1 MNINLPRRLPQL
13 TTDRLVLRAMRA
25 KDAVDIFTLRSDPEV
40 MRYMD
45 TEPFATLKEAREW
58 IRTYRSRFH
67 KKQGIVWALALKG
80 TERQVG
86 YAGFWRLMPDHFR
99 AEIAYALRPE
109 FWGKGLMQEAVR
121 QVIAFGFSEMGL
133 HSIEAAINPGNVK
146 SRQLLEKMHF
156 RQEAHF
162 RENFYFD
169 GRFLDTII
177 FSLLKSDFQTENKIE

>member
-13 TTDRLVLRAMRA
+13 TTDRLLLRAMCA
-25 KDAVDIFTLRSDPEV
+25 KDAVDLFALRSNPEV

-45 TEPFATLKEAREW
+45 TEPFAALKETREW
-58 IRTYRSRFH
+58 IRIYRSRFR

-99 AEIAYALRPE
+99 AEIAYALQPE
-109 FWGKGLMQEAVR
+109 FWGKGLMREAVR
-121 QVIAFGFSEMGL
+121 EVIAFGFSEMGL
-133 HSIEAAINPGNVK
+133 HSIEAAVNPGNEK
-146 SRQLLEKMHF
+146 SRQLLEKLHF

-177 FSLLKSDFQTENKIE
+177 FSLLKSDFKTVNKIE